1 MILAS
6 LHVVSNPKLRH
17 SLWSDGRAAIFS
29 AKAAGFWE
37 RRGGNWMSDYHFQT
51 GSIPAGRADMAVDAG
66 LRSFMLGIYNKMALG
81 LALTAGLAWVVGT
94 TPALMAAIFSGP
106 QAYLVMFGPLAIL
119 LVASFVMRNPSP
131 MSANLVYW
139 SVVALIGVGMGALVS
154 YYGRIDGGMVIV
166 AKAFLVTSAA
176 FGGLSLW
183 GYTTKR
189 DLTGFG
195 TFLIMGL
202 IGLIIAS
209 IVNLFIAS
217 SALSFAISVIGVLV
231 FAGLVAF
238 DTQRLKFMYYQLGGD
253 QRAMSVA
260 TTYGALSLYINFI
273 NLFQFILSLLSPRN

>member
-1 MILAS
+1 
-6 LHVVSNPKLRH
+6 
-17 SLWSDGRAAIFS
+17 
-29 AKAAGFWE
+29 
-37 RRGGNWMSDYHFQT
+37 MSDYHSQT
-51 GSIPAGRADMAVDAG
+51 RSVPAGRADMAVDAG
-66 LRSFMLGIYNKMALG
+66 LRAFMLGIYNKMALG
-81 LALTAGLAWVVGT
+81 LALTAGLAWIVGT

-119 LVASFVMRNPSP
+119 LISSFTMRNPSP
-131 MSANLVYW
+131 VGANIVYW
-139 SVVALIGVGMGALVS
+139 SVVALIGIGMGALV
-154 YYGRIDGGMVIV
+154 YYYARIPDGMLIV

-195 TFLIMGL
+195 TFLIMGV
-202 IGLIIAS
+202 IGLIIAMV
-209 IVNLFIAS
+209 VNMFIQS
-217 SALSFAISVIGVLV
+217 SALGFAISVIGVLV

-273 NLFQFILSLLSPRN
+273 NLFQFILSFLSPRN

>member
-1 MILAS
+1 
-6 LHVVSNPKLRH
+6 
-17 SLWSDGRAAIFS
+17 
-29 AKAAGFWE
+29 
-37 RRGGNWMSDYHFQT
+37 MSDYHAQARSVPT
-51 GSIPAGRADMAVDAG
+51 GRADMAVDAG
-66 LRSFMLGIYNKMALG
+66 LRAFMLGIYNKMALG

-94 TPALMAAIFSGP
+94 TPALMTAIFSGP

-119 LVASFVMRNPSP
+119 LISSFTMKNPSP
-131 MSANLVYW
+131 VGANLVYW
-139 SVVALIGVGMGALVS
+139 SVVALIGVGMGALVF
-154 YYGRIDGGMVIV
+154 YYARIPDGMVMV
-166 AKAFLVTSAA
+166 AKAFLTTSAA

-202 IGLIIAS
+202 IGLIIAMV
-209 IVNLFIAS
+209 VNMFIQS

-238 DTQRLKFMYYQLGGD
+238 DTQRLKNMYYQLGGNE
-253 QRAMSVA
+253 RAMSVA

-273 NLFQFILSLLSPRN
+273 NLFQFILSFMSPRN